1 MYCVAEKFFLYRGS
15 LDWLNAWVW
24 GQWVCKSYKFKLHNR
39 LAKKKKYNLE
49 HQSRSTHT
57 SVRAF
62 EHSRPIHTHTPTQPP
77 TSNQPKPQAL
87 FWLLIEFSQSAAI
100 AQVMWV
106 IDYKNLSH
114 GHRFHTGETAQSRAR
129 ESWCELNAALRISA
143 NSLREG
149 EGQGAAV
156 QLRH

>member
-1 MYCVAEKFFLYRGS
+1 MLDVNNICYFVTEKFLNWGWENTGSEVEKFLQNPKPFG
-15 LDWLNAWVW
+15 L
-24 GQWVCKSYKFKLHNR
+24 
-39 LAKKKKYNLE
+39 KKCNLK
-49 HQSRSTHT
+49 HQSLS
-57 SVRAF
+57 
-62 EHSRPIHTHTPTQPP
+62 PQKHTPTHPP

-114 GHRFHTGETAQSRAR
+114 GHRFHMAQRRAR

-143 NSLREG
+143 I
-149 EGQGAAV
+149 
-156 QLRH
+156 